1 MDACQ
6 SNTHKACN
14 LCNKRN
20 PHRYISAERV
30 RDSRS
35 NRDNYRT
42 ASINWVT
49 VHFSRWDS
57 VLDEPALMTRVAEYI
72 RAGRGIISSYPKNV
86 YLSWCYSVGVDRT
99 PELTDHD
106 VLDRA
111 VALAEQYI
119 QDARAGWRLID
130 VETVF
135 IDGRG
140 DYIFI

>member
-1 MDACQ
+1 
-6 SNTHKACN
+6 
-14 LCNKRN
+14 
-20 PHRYISAERV
+20 
-30 RDSRS
+30 
-35 NRDNYRT
+35 
-42 ASINWVT
+42 
-49 VHFSRWDS
+49 
-57 VLDEPALMTRVAEYI
+57 MTRVAEYI

-86 YLSWCYSVGVDRT
+86 YLSWCYSVAVDRT
-99 PELTDHD
+99 PGLADQD

-111 VALAEQYI
+111 VELAEQYI

>member
-1 MDACQ
+1 
-6 SNTHKACN
+6 
-14 LCNKRN
+14 
-20 PHRYISAERV
+20 
-30 RDSRS
+30 
-35 NRDNYRT
+35 
-42 ASINWVT
+42 
-49 VHFSRWDS
+49 
-57 VLDEPALMTRVAEYI
+57 
-72 RAGRGIISSYPKNV
+72 
-86 YLSWCYSVGVDRT
+86 VGVDRT

-106 VLDRA
+106 LLQRA